1 MNREI
6 LNALIDLPPVVGLFL
21 KVTLILAL
29 GWALHFLLARANPR
43 WRVLL
48 WRAVAVG
55 VLLVPL
61 IASMMPAFE
70 LAMPQPAPP
79 AEQPA
84 PVVNDQ
90 IPAEPAVQPSIPSAA
105 PGAVAPADVQPLDFV
120 SGHPWLSGSVLYA
133 IVCAALALRLALSLR
148 RVRRVLTGSTPT
160 DPIILEKLHE
170 IRSLLGVRRFVDLRA
185 SSALSSPFL
194 YGLRRPVIILPERM
208 TQGDYVK
215 ELPGIFVHE
224 LAHLQ
229 GRDLVWMNIIHFV
242 SIALWFH
249 PLAWRMRAA
258 HAASCEAVCDAV
270 AAEHVGSALNYSRTL
285 ARIALELVALPPAVG
300 GIPMARMPEI
310 RRRLELLKMKIHA
323 NPLARRWAATAIV
336 LGYAALSLIVGIKLV
351 SAESAPTER
360 TVTVKLPQN
369 VTMELIQIPAGSF
382 QMGRTPGDTDKF
394 TNEKTDRPREDP
406 RHQVTIKSNFYLG
419 KTEVTKAQWEAVT
432 GTKPW
437 AAKIQDPR
445 NPAYRP
451 FVIDDPNSPAVCV
464 SWDDIAGG
472 GGFIDK
478 LNAYLMKSGQG
489 QVHVRLPS
497 ETEWEYACRAGTTTR
512 FYWGDGLPPDTQI
525 AAHAWYDGN
534 AGNLEPY
541 AHAVGQKQPNAWGL
555 FDMAGNVSELC
566 QDRSHDDYTGAPSDG
581 SAWVKKPYG
590 AYREMRGGHFLYPAL
605 GCRAANRDVSSEDYR
620 GIGVGFRLAANGRG
634 GVETDSEPV
643 PGDLMPFLIARNEA
657 SKEKIKNVSYAY
669 DKSYQRYS
677 GGRRTT
683 ATSGEVIK
691 NGDSERS
698 TYRQGGRETR
708 FVANDQYIVF
718 VTTQFANAQWY
729 DYPTTQSRM
738 TQRIVEARKS
748 HTPSS
753 WDIQSCFGLPNKP
766 LREMVE
772 VKNAGIRYEAIET
785 KDESGRRIY
794 HLRRFMAGRKNPKSP
809 ETVWVIDPDK
819 GYLITGMTSYH
830 DDGSVWLKNSF
841 KLKEV
846 SGGVWFPVE
855 FSETYN
861 DSQLQYERSM
871 TINDIKLN
879 PPVDESEFVIEA
891 LDLKSLDPR
900 IVFLRTEADGTKSV
914 YTNENGKL
922 VKMHTSNKPARRTR
936 AVSNELTGTV
946 TDPKNDPVKGALV
959 YIYAAFVEKI
969 DPAKPLDQRD
979 KGTYTYTDAQGA
991 FKILALVPGNWFEVL
1006 VMADG
1011 YAPELVEKAAP
1022 KLGPVQVVLTP
1033 EPDQM
1038 KPGHAVYGKI
1048 VDQDGMPVS
1057 GARVMQIQARRPN
1070 GGIKFYAGRH
1080 RRSVINPIAIADL
1093 DGRFVLKSDEVGLS
1107 MWLDFFSP
1115 NMTSLQV
1122 RDVKTSD
1129 EVQVFKMSPGAT
1141 VVGKLYHAGK
1151 PVADAHVELRSKMD
1165 EKPSPWSGYE
1175 VTDKDGNFVF
1185 EHVNTGRDYN
1195 LSSVITQADVRM
1207 EANKSVRVESD
1218 AQRID
1223 VGSIQ
1228 LEPVT
1233 TFKLSGKVELSDG
1246 KPIPKGAEILV
1257 QRRMGEGVDAE
1268 LGPDGRFEF
1277 KALPVDTY
1285 SITPMRIPGYVL
1297 SKKNARDPI
1306 NGFAPRSGAMD
1317 PVTKKIDRD
1326 MNVTV
1331 LLEPGEATPVYVVTS
1346 SDGTITAMASGNQ
1359 PEPKLDLTGTVV
1371 SDKGD
1376 PVKGAL
1382 VYVYLAGYKNPNFNE
1397 APEYPDIGKRER
1409 TDGQGRFTIRS
1420 LRPDQYFGVLAMAD
1434 GYAPKYIYKV
1444 ESLAAPLTFKLEP
1457 DAERTKPGHVVRGK
1471 VVGPDGK
1478 PLAGVVVETTAVER
1492 KMAGGMFE
1500 VQAASGDLKVDP
1512 IAITDSR
1519 GEFRITSP
1527 DTNFKVNLGMRA
1539 PGLAELAAGKLSPG
1553 EDVHV
1558 FKLAPGATV
1567 VGRVLDHG
1575 KPVPDAVVDLNLLAD
1590 SILDDTMVLG
1600 TQAHVKTDS
1609 NGNFEFANAKSG
1621 LTYFISCRMISIKE
1635 RGAVKGRSVRVERDG
1650 DRVDAGVLEIE
1661 PGFSLSG
1668 RVDLSDGKPV
1678 PADARVVIIGATSRD
1693 AQFMNI
1699 GPDGRFEFKG
1709 LPPDVYEITP
1719 HIEGYMTSQNNVHDP
1734 LPHPLVATSFGGG
1747 VCATKKVDRD
1757 VKDLRI
1763 LVEPGEMKSYTVR
1776 TSGEP
1781 STGTK
1786 PITFT
1791 APGQ

>member
-6 LNALIDLPPVVGLFL
+6 LNGLIGLSPVVGLFL
-21 KVTLILAL
+21 KVTLILGL
-29 GWALHFLLARANPR
+29 GWVLHFLLARANPR

-79 AEQPA
+79 AEPPA

-90 IPAEPAVQPSIPSAA
+90 IPAEPAVQPAIPAAA
-105 PGAVAPADVQPLDFV
+105 PVAAAPVDVQPLDFV
-120 SGHPWLSGSVLYA
+120 SGHPWLSGFVLYA
-133 IVCAALALRLALSLR
+133 IVCAAFALKLALSLR

-208 TQGDYVK
+208 TQGDYAK

-229 GRDLVWMNIIHFV
+229 GRDLAWMNIIHFV

-497 ETEWEYACRAGTTTR
+497 EAEWEYACRAGTTTR

-605 GCRAANRDVSSEDYR
+605 GCCAANRDVSSEDYR

-643 PGDLMPFLIARNEA
+643 PGDLMPFLVARNEA
-657 SKEKIKNVSYAY
+657 SKEKIENVSYAF
-669 DKSYQRYS
+669 DMSFRRYS
-677 GGRRTT
+677 GGGRTT
-683 ATSGEVIK
+683 TTSGEVIK
-691 NGDSERS
+691 NGDSVRS
-698 TYRQGGRETR
+698 TYRQGSGEIR
-708 FVANDQYIVF
+708 FVANDQYIAF
-718 VTTQFANAQWY
+718 VNTQFANAQWY

-738 TQRIVEARKS
+738 TKRIAEARSS
-748 HTPSS
+748 HTPSNA
-753 WDIQSCFGLPNKP
+753 DIQLCFGLPRQS
-766 LREMVE
+766 LREMVA
-772 VKNAGIRYEAIET
+772 VKNIGIRHEAVET

-794 HLRRFMAGRKNPKSP
+794 QLRRFKPGMKDPNSP
-809 ETVWVIDPDK
+809 QAVWVIDPDK

-830 DDGSVWLKNSF
+830 EDGSVWTKNSF

-846 SGGVWFPVE
+846 SDGAWFPVE

-861 DSQLQYERSM
+861 TPQLQYERSM
-871 TINDIKLN
+871 TISDIKLN
-879 PPVDESEFVIEA
+879 PPVDKSQFAVEA
-891 LDLKSLDPR
+891 LDLKSLNPA
-900 IVFLRTEADGTKSV
+900 IVFLRTEADGTKSI

-922 VKMHTSNKPARRTR
+922 VKADSPDKPARQ
-936 AVSNELTGTV
+936 AAPAAAELTGTV
-946 TDPKNDPVKGALV
+946 TGPNHQPVKGALI
-959 YIYAAFVEKI
+959 YIYEELMEHY
-969 DPAKPLDQRD
+969 DPAKPLERGD
-979 KGTYTYTDAQGA
+979 KGKYVYTDAQGG
-991 FKILALVPGNWFEVL
+991 FKIPALTPGYMFQVL

-1011 YAPELVEKAAP
+1011 FAPELIDKANP
-1022 KLGPVQVVLTP
+1022 KSGALQITLKP

-1038 KPGHAVYGKI
+1038 KPGHTVFGKV
-1048 VDQDGMPVS
+1048 VDQDGKPLPGVQV
-1057 GARVMQIQARRPN
+1057 RDLKETRPN
-1070 GGIKFYAGRH
+1070 GSPKFYTSNRN
-1080 RRSVINPIAIADL
+1080 VIFPIAITDRDGNFAIRSNEAD
-1093 DGRFVLKSDEVGLS
+1093 VS
-1107 MWLDFFSP
+1107 MWLDFESP
-1115 NMTSLQV
+1115 NMTKLAA
-1122 RDVKTSD
+1122 RDVKTSV

-1141 VVGKLYHAGK
+1141 VTGKVIDDGK
-1151 PVADAHVELRSKMD
+1151 PVAGVRIQLAGMYRPEHPDTWTGFGVS
-1165 EKPSPWSGYE
+1165 
-1175 VTDKDGNFVF
+1175 DKDGNFVF
-1185 EHVNTGRDYN
+1185 EHVAAGREYR
-1195 LSSVITQADVRM
+1195 LSSVISSPKMIADRTVNV
-1207 EANKSVRVESD
+1207 AAD
-1218 AQRID
+1218 ARRID
-1223 VGSIQ
+1223 VGAIQ
-1228 LEPVT
+1228 TVPASSL
-1233 TFKLSGKVELSDG
+1233 FKLSGKVELSDG
-1246 KPIPKGAEILV
+1246 KPIPKGAKLLV

-1268 LGPDGRFEF
+1268 LGADGRFEF
-1277 KALPVDTY
+1277 KGLPVDTY

-1297 SKKNARDPI
+1297 SKKNDHDAVG
-1306 NGFAPRSGAMD
+1306 GFAPRAGSMD
-1317 PVTKKIDRD
+1317 PATKKIDRD
-1326 MNVTV
+1326 TNMTV

-1359 PEPKLDLTGTVV
+1359 PEPKPFVAGTVV
-1371 SDKGD
+1371 SDKGE
-1376 PVKGAL
+1376 PIKGAL
-1382 VYVYLAGYKNPNFNE
+1382 VYVYLAGYKNPNFNG
-1397 APEYPDIGKRER
+1397 AHEYPDIGKRER

-1457 DAERTKPGHVVRGK
+1457 DAERYKPGHVVRGK

-1492 KMAGGMFE
+1492 KMAGGMFS

-1512 IAITDSR
+1512 IAITDGQ

-1527 DTNFKVNLGMRA
+1527 DTNFKVNLRMRA

-1558 FKLAPGATV
+1558 FKLAQGATV

-1575 KPVPDAVVDLNLLAD
+1575 KPVPDAVVDLNLIPASTSD
-1590 SILDDTMVLG
+1590 TTMVMG
-1600 TQAHVKTDS
+1600 SQSHVKTDAD
-1609 NGNFEFANAKSG
+1609 GNFVFANAKSG

-1635 RGAVKGRSVRVERDG
+1635 RGAVKVRSVRVEHDG

-1678 PADARVVIIGATSRD
+1678 PADARVMIIGATSRD
-1693 AQFMNI
+1693 AQFIKI

-1734 LPHPLVATSFGGG
+1734 LPGPMLPMASGWGVA
-1747 VCATKKVDRD
+1747 ATRNVDRD
-1757 VKDLRI
+1757 VKDLRV